1 MPCWVTPAEVLSLR
15 GCLLSFSSYFSFNH
29 RPQNYPDGPKGGLSI
44 IIPPCFLVRPWRAIL
59 KFAQLPLLFSP
70 HCSFV
75 LQHIRA
81 HSSLCTHP
89 GLHSC
94 SFKQFTSCYLFTG
107 CMCVMWCMSVCCA
120 VHVRMSCHRAL
131 YVHMSC
137 HAWLCV
143 APCMSMCR
151 AVYVRVLCYAHEG
164 QETTC
169 KSPTLY
175 LHHIET
181 ELESCQA

>member
-29 RPQNYPDGPKGGLSI
+29 GPQNYPDGPKGGLSI

-59 KFAQLPLLFSP
+59 NLAQLPLLFCP

-94 SFKQFTSCYLFTG
+94 SFKQFASCYLFTG

-120 VHVRMSCHRAL
+120 VHV
-131 YVHMSC
+131 C
-137 HAWLCV
+137 HAIV
-143 APCMSMCR
+143 PCMSVCH
-151 AVYVRVLCYAHEG
+151 AVHVYVLHPACPCVVPYMSVCCAMHMKVRRQLVKAQLCI
-164 QETTC
+164 
-169 KSPTLY
+169 S
-175 LHHIET
+175 II
-181 ELESCQA
+181 